1 MKVEQ
6 AKQIASK
13 AIEQLSQALEAG
25 HSEKLREYLAAMAR
39 FYRYSLHNIA
49 LIASQR
55 PDASHIAGFQTW
67 KQLGRFVKKGAKG
80 ILILAPVVLRKEVVS
95 DNREEETERT
105 AIRFRAVYVFDVADT
120 DGRPVPELGNAEG
133 DPCGYTQRLK
143 DFVASRSIQLE
154 YSGAIYPAQGQC
166 SPGKIVL
173 LPGQT
178 PAEEFATL
186 AHETGHALL
195 HGQARRSETTKTV
208 RETEAEA
215 VAFVVCEAIGLKA
228 QNSADYI
235 QLYSGDKETL
245 AESLEQVQ
253 RASAEILAAISTE
266 PTASLA

>member
-13 AIEQLSQALEAG
+13 AIEQLSQALERG
-25 HSEKLREYLAAMAR
+25 HSETLREYLAAMAR
-39 FYRYSLHNIA
+39 FHRYSLHNIM

-55 PDASHIAGFQTW
+55 PDATHVAGFQTW

-80 ILILAPVVLRKEVVS
+80 ILILAPVLLRKDAEAS
-95 DNREEETERT
+95 NREEDTERT
-105 AIRFRAVYVFDVADT
+105 VVHFRAVYVFDVADT
-120 DGRPVPELGNAEG
+120 DGNPLPELGNAQG
-133 DPCGYTQRLK
+133 DPSGHTQRLRE
-143 DFVASRSIQLE
+143 FVASRGIQLE
-154 YSGAIYPAQGQC
+154 YSDEIYPAQGQC

-173 LPGQT
+173 LPGQSS
-178 PAEEFATL
+178 AEEFATL

-195 HGQARRSETTKTV
+195 HGQDRRRETTKCV

-245 AESLEQVQ
+245 EESLGHVQ
-253 RASAEILAAISTE
+253 RASAEILAAITPSD
-266 PTASLA
+266 

>member
-39 FYRYSLHNIA
+39 FHRYSLRNIM

-55 PDASHIAGFQTW
+55 PDASHVAGFQTW

-80 ILILAPVVLRKEVVS
+80 ILILAPIVLRKDAES
-95 DNREEETERT
+95 NNHEEQTERT
-105 AIRFRAVYVFDVADT
+105 AIRFRAVYVFDVVDT
-120 DGRPVPELGNAEG
+120 DGRPLPELGAAEG
-133 DPCGYTQRLK
+133 DPSSHSERLK
-143 DFVASRSIQLE
+143 EFIASRGIQLE
-154 YSGAIYPAQGQC
+154 YSEAIYPAQGQC

-173 LPGQT
+173 LPGQSA
-178 PAEEFATL
+178 AEEFATL

-195 HGQARRSETTKTV
+195 HGQARRSKTTKTV

-235 QLYSGDKETL
+235 QLYSGSKETL
-245 AESLEQVQ
+245 AESLEHVQ
-253 RASAEILAAISTE
+253 RASAEILAAIT
-266 PTASLA
+266 PTD

>member
-1 MKVEQ
+1 MKIEQ
-6 AKQIASK
+6 AKQIASE

-25 HSEKLREYLAAMAR
+25 HSERLREYLAAMAR
-39 FYRYSLHNIA
+39 FHRYSLHNIM

-55 PDASHIAGFQTW
+55 PDASHVAGFQTW

-80 ILILAPVVLRKEVVS
+80 ILILAPVVLRKEAKS
-95 DNREEETERT
+95 DNQEEETERT
-105 AIRFRAVYVFDVADT
+105 AIRFRAVYVFDVVDT
-120 DGRPVPELGNAEG
+120 DGRPLPELGDAEG
-133 DPCGYTQRLK
+133 DPSGHTQRLK
-143 DFVASRSIQLE
+143 EFIASRGIQLE
-154 YSGAIYPAQGQC
+154 YSDAIYPAQGQC

-173 LPGQT
+173 LPGQSA
-178 PAEEFATL
+178 AEEFATL
-186 AHETGHALL
+186 AHETAHALL

-245 AESLEQVQ
+245 ADSLEHVQ
-253 RASAEILAAISTE
+253 QASAEILAAIAPSD
-266 PTASLA
+266 